1 MRILIAAIAV
11 LWTVVCGA
19 SAFAGTTETIFLRG
33 RPQTLYLYGT
43 RGGQPIIVSS
53 GDGGWVHLGPHVAE
67 ALAGQGFFVV
77 GFNVKRY
84 LEGFTDAHGTLRA
97 EDVPGD
103 FQTLL
108 DFAGRPSTAP
118 GTGPSTALRTGLSTA
133 LGTDGSA
140 AKPVLIGVSEGAGL
154 SVLAATDPHTRARIA
169 GVVALGLPDLN
180 ELGWRWTDSA
190 IYLTHRVPDEP
201 TFSAAAIVGRMSPA
215 PLAMIHSTHDEFVP
229 VADAERL
236 FAGARD
242 PKRLWIINAANHR
255 FGDNTVELDAR
266 LVEAVRWINEHAQG

>member
-1 MRILIAAIAV
+1 MRIFIAAIAV
-11 LWTVVCGA
+11 LWTVACA

-33 RPQTLYLYGT
+33 CPQTLHLYGT
-43 RGGQPIIVSS
+43 RAGQPIIVSS

-67 ALAGQGFFVV
+67 ALAEQGFFVV

-84 LEGFTDAHGTLRA
+84 LEGFTDANGTLRA

-118 GTGPSTALRTGLSTA
+118 GTGPSTALGAGPSTA
-133 LGTDGSA
+133 LGTGGST

-154 SVLAATDPHTRARIA
+154 SVLAATDPHTRARVA

-190 IYLTHRVPDEP
+190 ICLTHRVPDEP
-201 TFSAAAIVGRMSPA
+201 TFSAAAIVGRLSPA

-236 FAGARD
+236 FASARD

-255 FGDNTVELDAR
+255 FSDNTVELDAR